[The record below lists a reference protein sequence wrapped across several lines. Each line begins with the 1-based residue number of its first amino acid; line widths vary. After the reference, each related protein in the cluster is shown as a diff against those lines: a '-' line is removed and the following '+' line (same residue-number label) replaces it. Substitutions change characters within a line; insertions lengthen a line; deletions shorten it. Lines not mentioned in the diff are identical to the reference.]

1 MAVSN
6 YIQSVV
12 DAQRGRPRSTE
23 WFKEKIREVRK
34 PLLEALDIDYQRADE
49 AGDASK
55 KTEVATKKQALR
67 DVTSSTALN
76 DATSE
81 AEVRAVWDA
90 SVLGERPAEHT

>member
-1 MAVSN
+1 MPIGVNIPKA
-6 YIQSVV
+6 
-12 DAQRGRPRSTE
+12 
-23 WFKEKIREVRK
+23 KELQKERFRQVRK
-34 PLLEALDIDYQRADE
+34 PLLDALDIDYQRADE

-55 KTEVATKKQALR
+55 KTEIATKKQALR
-67 DVTSSTALN
+67 DVTNNTALT

>member
-1 MAVSN
+1 MPIGVNIPKA
-6 YIQSVV
+6 
-12 DAQRGRPRSTE
+12 
-23 WFKEKIREVRK
+23 KELQKERFRQVRK

-55 KTEVATKKQALR
+55 KTEVAGKKQALR
-67 DVTSSTALN
+67 DVTNSTTLN

-81 AEVRAVWDA
+81 AEVRAVWDT

>member
-1 MAVSN
+1 MPIGVNVPKA
-6 YIQSVV
+6 
-12 DAQRGRPRSTE
+12 
-23 WFKEKIREVRK
+23 KELQKERFRQVRK

-55 KTEVATKKQALR
+55 KTEIATKKQALR
-67 DVTSSTALN
+67 DVTNNTALN

>member
-1 MAVSN
+1 MPIGVNIPKA
-6 YIQSVV
+6 
-12 DAQRGRPRSTE
+12 
-23 WFKEKIREVRK
+23 KELQKERFRQVRK

-55 KTEVATKKQALR
+55 QTEVAAKKQALR
-67 DVTSSTALN
+67 DVTNSTTLN

-81 AEVRAVWDA
+81 AEVRAVWDT

>member
-1 MAVSN
+1 MPIGVNIPKA
-6 YIQSVV
+6 
-12 DAQRGRPRSTE
+12 
-23 WFKEKIREVRK
+23 KELQKERFRQVRK
-34 PLLEALDIDYQRADE
+34 PLLDALDIDYQRADE

-55 KTEVATKKQALR
+55 KTEIATKKQALR
-67 DVTSSTALN
+67 DVTNNTALN

>member
-1 MAVSN
+1 MPIAVN
-6 YIQSVV
+6 IPK
-12 DAQRGRPRSTE
+12 A
-23 WFKEKIREVRK
+23 KELQKERFRQVRK

-55 KTEVATKKQALR
+55 KTEIATKKQALR
-67 DVTSSTALN
+67 DVTNNTALN

>member
-1 MAVSN
+1 MPIGVNIPKA
-6 YIQSVV
+6 
-12 DAQRGRPRSTE
+12 
-23 WFKEKIREVRK
+23 KELQKERFRQVRK

-49 AGDASK
+49 AGDTSK

-67 DVTSSTALN
+67 DVTNSTTLN

-81 AEVRAVWDA
+81 AEVGAVWDT

>member
-1 MAVSN
+1 MPIGVNIPKA
-6 YIQSVV
+6 
-12 DAQRGRPRSTE
+12 
-23 WFKEKIREVRK
+23 KELQKERFRQVRK

-67 DVTSSTALN
+67 DVTNSTDLN
-76 DATSE
+76 DASSE
-81 AEVRAVWDA
+81 AEVHAVWDA

>member
-1 MAVSN
+1 MPIGVNIAK
-6 YIQSVV
+6 
-12 DAQRGRPRSTE
+12 A
-23 WFKEKIREVRK
+23 KELQKERFRQVRK
-34 PLLEALDIDYQRADE
+34 PLLDALDIDYQRADE

-55 KTEVATKKQALR
+55 KTEIATKKQALR
-67 DVTSSTALN
+67 DVTNNTALN